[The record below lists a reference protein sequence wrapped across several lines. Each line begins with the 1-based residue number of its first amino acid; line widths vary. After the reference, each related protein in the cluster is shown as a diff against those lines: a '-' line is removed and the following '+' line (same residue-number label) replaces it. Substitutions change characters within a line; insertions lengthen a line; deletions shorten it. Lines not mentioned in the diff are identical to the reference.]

1 MESSEGLPSY
11 IRESPNKT
19 NGVNESLWDKRNRPD
34 LAKSMHVKTS
44 SIPNAF
50 EVKLGAIDKNNEK
63 AMT

>member
-11 IRESPNKT
+11 IRESPSKT
-19 NGVNESLWDKRNRPD
+19 INFNETLWDKRNKTG
-34 LAKSMHVKTS
+34 LAKSMRVKTS

-50 EVKLGAIDKNNEK
+50 EVKLGTIDKNNEK